1 MTAKEQLE
9 RLLENFD
16 AKILEAT
23 NQANTLQGMLVGMR
37 RCRDEVNGQLKKLE
51 EEASTKKK
59 STRAFKG

>member
-59 STRAFKG
+59 SIRAFKG